1 MGHHRPAGFKCG
13 ATEQQLRGRYPWS
26 TCPHTLVFAS
36 NAKVTHHP
44 QPEISTMA
52 RLTRTLLISLCCL
65 APLSLLQA
73 QGSFQTTSLLGRKL
87 YAQTEDESIRAAR
100 TNMANDPG
108 SASAVA
114 LSTALAGRRQYQ
126 QAVKID
132 TTALATYPSD
142 ADLLLE
148 RGHRELG
155 LREFA
160 AAQKDLEAAVA
171 ADPSQLDSHYHLGLA
186 YYFQGQFDP
195 AALQLERARD
205 LATTDDSL
213 IDCTAWLYV
222 ALQRAGK
229 PAEAAQALSSIKP
242 STRSTEPHLA
252 FYLSL
257 LHFYQGRVTEAKVL
271 PPNPSPGDV
280 EAELAY
286 NTICYGVGNWH
297 LYHGDTAASLPY
309 FRKVVAG
316 DAWNSWGFIGAET
329 DLARQ

>member
-1 MGHHRPAGFKCG
+1 MPASSTFNVL
-13 ATEQQLRGRYPWS
+13 LRTGKPWS
-26 TCPHTLVFAS
+26 
-36 NAKVTHHP
+36 
-44 QPEISTMA
+44 E
-52 RLTRTLLISLCCL
+52 
-65 APLSLLQA
+65 
-73 QGSFQTTSLLGRKL
+73 GRK
-87 YAQTEDESIRAAR
+87 
-100 TNMANDPG
+100 NPG
-108 SASAVA
+108 GAP
-114 LSTALAGRRQYQ
+114 G
-126 QAVKID
+126 
-132 TTALATYPSD
+132 
-142 ADLLLE
+142 
-148 RGHRELG
+148 
-155 LREFA
+155 
-160 AAQKDLEAAVA
+160 
-171 ADPSQLDSHYHLGLA
+171 
-186 YYFQGQFDP
+186 
-195 AALQLERARD
+195 
-205 LATTDDSL
+205 
-213 IDCTAWLYV
+213 V

-316 DAWNSWGFIGAET
+316 DAWNSWVFIGAET